1 MIVRITCITLLA
13 MAFGT
18 HTTSRAPAH
27 LSTHAH
33 RHTRPRSHGRYGHC
47 RFVLDGRV
55 LRPFRIQLDGC
66 SLGVL
71 LPVGPFWPRRVG
83 AVLGNEHGRYDSY
96 WMQGL
101 VGYII

>member
-1 MIVRITCITLLA
+1 M
-13 MAFGT
+13 
-18 HTTSRAPAH
+18 
-27 LSTHAH
+27 
-33 RHTRPRSHGRYGHC
+33 
-47 RFVLDGRV
+47 LDGRV